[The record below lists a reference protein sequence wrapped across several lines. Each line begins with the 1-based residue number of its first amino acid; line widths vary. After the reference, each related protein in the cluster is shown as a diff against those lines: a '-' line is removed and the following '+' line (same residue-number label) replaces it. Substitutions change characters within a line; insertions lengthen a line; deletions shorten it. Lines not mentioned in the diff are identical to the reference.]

1 MRAMLPEQ
9 SNRDDLVNPPQDA
22 RVDAAVRALLNLCAH
37 YMPSADLA
45 MVRRAFEF
53 AESKHRG
60 VTRQSGEPYILHP
73 LAVASYVAELA
84 LDAHGVAAAL
94 LHDTIEDTKTSA
106 AELAAEFGPAVSG
119 IVEGVTK
126 FTQAETAPE
135 NGSDPPLPRILSAEE
150 YAERKRFQRLATLRK
165 LLLAMQ
171 DDPRVLLVKLAD
183 RLHNLRTLDSM
194 NDRQRERT
202 SRETLDVYGPLAGRA
217 GLYAIKNE
225 LEDLAF
231 SYLEPITCARIQAQI
246 AAAVAKRRSWAP
258 RVCERLQREL
268 RRHGIC
274 AVVNWRVKHP
284 LRAYYEAG
292 KEGVKVGQLTD
303 LLAFRVLVLEKADCY
318 RSLSVIHG
326 KWRPIKY
333 DDYIAHAKSNGYQS
347 FHTLVFNLEGHDA
360 KLHIR
365 THEMHRAT
373 QHGIAEYWL
382 ERAARGEYVDG
393 SSAHDMRAL
402 VGWVSEF
409 VELDGELGE
418 DPTEFMKTIERDY
431 FKDQIFIQTPKGDT
445 LELPEGATV
454 LDAAYKIHTNIGDHT
469 VGATIQS
476 ADQYGALRQRIVGP
490 EYLLSRGAVVH
501 VRTSRDVQ
509 PEPSWL
515 GIAQTEYARIKINR
529 ALRLQQRLREA
540 TGPGA
545 PSLGGP
551 LAHPSGKAAR
561 AALARCCC
569 PCPGDKLLGV
579 AQQGN
584 LVTLHR
590 ACCRHLQITLARRRA
605 NGSPYAEAIPTAWPQ
620 INVESYRAPLLISSQ
635 DHRGLVQ
642 EISAAASLLGLNVS
656 HINAHANTS
665 CNRATIAITL
675 DIPRKI
681 GLDYVSGRLRKVPGI
696 LRVWRD
702 LGRGCF
708 ENPS

>member
-1 MRAMLPEQ
+1 
-9 SNRDDLVNPPQDA
+9 
-22 RVDAAVRALLNLCAH
+22 
-37 YMPSADLA
+37 
-45 MVRRAFEF
+45 RAFDF
-53 AESKHRG
+53 ADMKHRG
-60 VTRQSGEPYILHP
+60 VARQSGEPYILHP

-94 LHDTIEDTKTSA
+94 LHDTVEDTKTSA
-106 AELAAEFGPAVSG
+106 AEIAREFGPAASG

-126 FTQAETAPE
+126 FTQVETAPE
-135 NGSDPPLPRILSAEE
+135 NGADPPLPKILSAEE

-165 LLLAMQ
+165 LVLAMQ
-171 DDPRVLLVKLAD
+171 DDPRVLIVKLAD

-194 NDRQRERT
+194 KDRQRERT

-231 SYLEPITCARIQAQI
+231 SYLEPITFARIQAQI
-246 AAAVAKRRSWAP
+246 AAAVAKRRNWAP
-258 RVCERLQREL
+258 RVCERIQREL
-268 RRHGIC
+268 RRRGVC
-274 AVVNWRVKHP
+274 AVVNWCVKHP

-292 KEGVKVGQLTD
+292 KEGIKVGQLTD
-303 LLAFRVLVLEKADCY
+303 LLAFRVLVTEKADCY
-318 RSLSVIHG
+318 RALSVIHG

-393 SSAHDMRAL
+393 SSAHGMRAL

-454 LDAAYKIHTNIGDHT
+454 LDAAYKIHTDIGDHT

-476 ADQYGALRQRIVGP
+476 ADQYGNLRQRVVGP

-509 PEPSWL
+509 PDPSWL
-515 GIAQTEYARIKINR
+515 GIVQTEYARIKINR
-529 ALRLQQRLREA
+529 TLRLLQRQGKA
-540 TGPGA
+540 PGPDE
-545 PSLGGP
+545 PSPVRRVDGP
-551 LAHPSGKAAR
+551 LVHHSGKVAR

-579 AQQGN
+579 AQHGN

-590 ACCRHLQITLARRRA
+590 DCCRHLQTTLARRRA
-605 NGSPYAEAIPTAWPQ
+605 NGDPFAEPIPAEWSQ
-620 INVESYRAPLLISSQ
+620 INVESYRAPLLISGQ
-635 DHRGLVQ
+635 DHRGLMQ
-642 EISAAASLLGLNVS
+642 EISTTASQMGLNVAHS
-656 HINAHANTS
+656 NANANTS
-665 CNRATIAITL
+665 RYRAAIAITL
-675 DIPRKI
+675 DIPRNI
-681 GLDYVSGRLRKVPGI
+681 SLSFVFGRLRKVPGV

-702 LGRGCF
+702 LGKGCF